1 MGIIKKLLL
10 GFCVCFTM
18 ACFSAC
24 ETNVTEQQPSNNP
37 NAGVAILQDG
47 EVFVY
52 DENGERINQNETF
65 VKIGDNVYYVINN
78 IPFADGYKIIENRIY
93 YFNTDGVRCND
104 SNDAHTFSADGYMTG
119 TYVQI
124 TLDGKDYFLVNDYAY
139 QATQVKGV
147 VYESDSDYDIDNN
160 PTLAGVSCTAT
171 VAGNEFTVTTNEN
184 GEFAFSGKL
193 PAMQLDFTFVLDGY
207 ITATGKLIVKSD
219 GSLQIVLD
227 RNVSNALTGRIVLAD
242 KDLNPTN
249 NPPLADAKISLNR
262 TSSTNKWYY
271 ETTSDNDG
279 YYRFE
284 TLTAGMYTLTVEKDG
299 YKTATQIVQARYNE
313 TTIQNVTLEIIPE
326 SNETQSSQTKGTASG
341 VIKDA
346 RTGDVVS
353 VGLTVYIREGIN
365 NILGTPLCTLTTNQ
379 NGEFV
384 TPELPAGNYTAY
396 VVDERT
402 QLPNDNEDERYGAQ
416 TINLKILA
424 GENITE
430 QGASISNN
438 VGISGAG
445 VRIVL
450 EWGAT
455 PNDLDS
461 HLLIDDYHHVY
472 YGNKEWSNCSLDV
485 DDTTA
490 YGPET
495 ITIEAVQNHKYE
507 YYVYNYSNSGTFQEA
522 NATVK
527 VYFGNQL
534 AYTFNAPQGV
544 GYYWH
549 ILTIDENGDIT
560 IHNAVANVEM

>member
-249 NPPLADAKISLNR
+249 NLPLADAKISLNR

-402 QLPNDNEDERYGAQ
+402 QLPNDNEDERYGSQ

-430 QGASISNN
+430 QGATISNN

-455 PNDLDS
+455 PSDLDS
-461 HLLIDDYHHVY
+461 HLLIDDDYHVY
-472 YGNKEWSNCSLDV
+472 YRNKEWSNCSLDV